1 MRKNSRQ
8 WQHRVLQIINTNK
21 TEQLSTSAGSS
32 GEPIL
37 STLTLEMKPGY
48 NQLFSRYETDLNVA
62 FVQLINF

>member
-8 WQHRVLQIINTNK
+8 VLQIINTNK

-37 STLTLEMKPGY
+37 FTLTLKMKLGY
-48 NQLFSRYETDLNVA
+48 NQLFHHYDR
-62 FVQLINF
+62 FVCGLCLTY